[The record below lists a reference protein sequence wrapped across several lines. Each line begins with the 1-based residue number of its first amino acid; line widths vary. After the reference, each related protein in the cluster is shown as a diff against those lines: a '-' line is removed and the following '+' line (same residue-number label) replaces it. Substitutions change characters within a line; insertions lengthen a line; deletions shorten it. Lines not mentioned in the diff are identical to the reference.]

1 MNKNKIY
8 VIGIGPGAAEYLLPI
23 SKKIIKNSDCLIG
36 SRRALNQFNY
46 PKKEKVHFEGH
57 INEIIHF
64 IKDNYDKKKI
74 AVLVSGDSGLYSFL
88 GRISRAFKN
97 EDYIVI
103 PGISALQLAFARIGE
118 SWEDA
123 KIISLHGRKP
133 QNLAKEAKS
142 ARKLFLFLDDKF
154 SHQKVARYLLD
165 KGIKNRGAFVFENL
179 SYPDERIIETDL
191 NNLSKMDGFALCV
204 MIVKK

>member
-8 VIGIGPGAAEYLLPI
+8 VIGIGPGAEEYLLPI

-36 SRRALNQFNY
+36 SKRALNQFNY
-46 PKKEKVHFEGH
+46 PKKEKVHFEGY
-57 INEIIHF
+57 IAKIIPF
-64 IKDNYDKKKI
+64 IKDNREKKKI

-88 GRISRAFKN
+88 GKISQAFKK

-103 PGISALQLAFARIGE
+103 PGISSLQLAFAKIGE

-133 QNLAKEAKS
+133 QNLVKEAKN

-154 SHQKVARYLLD
+154 APQKVARYLLD
-165 KGIKNRGAFVFENL
+165 KGIKNRTAIVFENL
-179 SYPDERIIETDL
+179 SYPNERIITTDL
-191 NNLSKMDGFALCV
+191 KNLSKMDGFGLCV